1 MSVYFSWVV
10 RFFLL
15 LGPRAHLVFLS
26 QDEDLQRHG
35 GIDGKHFAGPSS
47 MLPRGPNEFNGCVL
61 AGWKEPPRLSPQV
74 NLEDLTAFANSLEA
88 REDMFS

>member
-1 MSVYFSWVV
+1 MLMDLPY
-10 RFFLL
+10 LL
-15 LGPRAHLVFLS
+15 FFLS

-61 AGWKEPPRLSPQV
+61 AGWKDTREEV
-74 NLEDLTAFANSLEA
+74 SLPGC
-88 REDMFS
+88 RRK